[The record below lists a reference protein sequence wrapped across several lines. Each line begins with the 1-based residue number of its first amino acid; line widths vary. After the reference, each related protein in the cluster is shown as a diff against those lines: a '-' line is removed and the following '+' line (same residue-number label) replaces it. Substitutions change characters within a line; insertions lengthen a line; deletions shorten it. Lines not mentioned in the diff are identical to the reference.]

1 MGNERGQALPLL
13 AVITV
18 VLLGMMGLA
27 IDIGYTLSVRQ
38 ALQASTD
45 AAASAAAM
53 ELSIAGGNPSGIAS
67 QFAMTAG
74 SKNAR
79 TRITGVSVSTSVK
92 CTNYMANLMTGA
104 NCTSATTPAN
114 TVTVTQTAPVSTFFA
129 RAVGFTQ
136 FNVVTKST
144 AGMRGGAMPPL
155 DVMIVLDTT
164 GSMSGNCSASVPG
177 ITNPTR
183 LDCAK
188 AGIRTLLNALW
199 PCSQSQGTCGAAVNG
214 HVTNPIDEVGLAVF
228 PGLKSTTSLTKQFDC
243 SRNLAAS
250 DVSPYSGSPTYVI
263 APLASDYKP
272 SATGTL
278 AGATSNMVKAVDW
291 SHGNT
296 CGSNSYGAENPG
308 GQGSYFAS
316 VINAAQTALTSGGRP
331 LVQNVIIF
339 VSDGDANKY
348 TGGPNNPCQ
357 LAINAGQAAKAA
369 GTWVYSVAY
378 GASTSST
385 ASCANDSPRISAY
398 NTMRQIA
405 SDSSKFFS
413 QPSSGDLT
421 AAFKQIGESLL
432 TTRLLDDSTL

>member
-144 AGMRGGAMPPL
+144 AGMRGGAMPEILPP
-155 DVMIVLDTT
+155 DVMCPPGDAAALSAVL
-164 GSMSGNCSASVPG
+164 SSVVSLPG
-177 ITNPTR
+177 CGR
-183 LDCAK
+183 E
-188 AGIRTLLNALW
+188 LLA
-199 PCSQSQGTCGAAVNG
+199 P
-214 HVTNPIDEVGLAVF
+214 VF
-228 PGLKSTTSLTKQFDC
+228 AHA
-243 SRNLAAS
+243 RR
-250 DVSPYSGSPTYVI
+250 
-263 APLASDYKP
+263 
-272 SATGTL
+272 
-278 AGATSNMVKAVDW
+278 
-291 SHGNT
+291 
-296 CGSNSYGAENPG
+296 
-308 GQGSYFAS
+308 
-316 VINAAQTALTSGGRP
+316 ALT
-331 LVQNVIIF
+331 F
-339 VSDGDANKY
+339 EA
-348 TGGPNNPCQ
+348 
-357 LAINAGQAAKAA
+357 
-369 GTWVYSVAY
+369 
-378 GASTSST
+378 
-385 ASCANDSPRISAY
+385 
-398 NTMRQIA
+398 
-405 SDSSKFFS
+405 
-413 QPSSGDLT
+413 
-421 AAFKQIGESLL
+421 
-432 TTRLLDDSTL
+432 LLDATEAVYHDALVAMSEGGGK